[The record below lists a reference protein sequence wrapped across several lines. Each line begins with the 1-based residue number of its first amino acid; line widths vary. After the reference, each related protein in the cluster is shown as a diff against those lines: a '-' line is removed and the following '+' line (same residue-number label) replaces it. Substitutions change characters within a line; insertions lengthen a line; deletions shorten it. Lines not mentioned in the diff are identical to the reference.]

1 MLKKLTRKFP
11 IIIAP
16 VVILILVSIIKFQIW
31 NPIIVIEGLI
41 KIKFSD
47 VEIIELNKDPKIVL
61 AKPSTDVFIKY
72 MKDSGYD
79 VIEEERL
86 GSMYV
91 FYNHLTGTKSE
102 VFCNMNGYY
111 SLWTWN

>member
-1 MLKKLTRKFP
+1 MLKKLTGRFP

-47 VEIIELNKDPKIVL
+47 VEIIELNEDPKIVL
-61 AKPSTDVFIKY
+61 AKPSADVFIKY

>member
-47 VEIIELNKDPKIVL
+47 VEIIELNEDPKIVL

>member
-1 MLKKLTRKFP
+1 MLKKLIKGFS
-11 IIIAP
+11 IIIVTVAL
-16 VVILILVSIIKFQIW
+16 LIVVSIIKFHTW
-31 NPIIVIEGLI
+31 NFTAVLTGMI
-41 KIKFSD
+41 KIQFSD

-61 AKPSTDVFIKY
+61 AKPSADVFIKY

-91 FYNHLTGTKSE
+91 FYDHLTDTKNE

>member
-61 AKPSTDVFIKY
+61 AKPSADVFIKY

>member
-1 MLKKLTRKFP
+1 MLKKLTRRFP

-47 VEIIELNKDPKIVL
+47 VGINFVKIRN
-61 AKPSTDVFIKY
+61 F
-72 MKDSGYD
+72 
-79 VIEEERL
+79 
-86 GSMYV
+86 
-91 FYNHLTGTKSE
+91 
-102 VFCNMNGYY
+102 
-111 SLWTWN
+111 

>member
-47 VEIIELNKDPKIVL
+47 VEIVELNEDPKIVL
-61 AKPSTDVFIKY
+61 AKPSADVFIKY

>member
-1 MLKKLTRKFP
+1 
-11 IIIAP
+11 
-16 VVILILVSIIKFQIW
+16 
-31 NPIIVIEGLI
+31 
-41 KIKFSD
+41 
-47 VEIIELNKDPKIVL
+47 
-61 AKPSTDVFIKY
+61 

-102 VFCNMNGYY
+102 DFCNMNGYY

>member
-47 VEIIELNKDPKIVL
+47 VEIVELNEDPTIVL

>member
-1 MLKKLTRKFP
+1 MLKKLNRRFP
-11 IIIAP
+11 IIIEP

-31 NPIIVIEGLI
+31 NLIIVIEGLI

-61 AKPSTDVFIKY
+61 TKPSADVFIKY

>member
-47 VEIIELNKDPKIVL
+47 VEIVELNEDPKIVL